1 MFKNKSNENQSKFK
15 LNTVKASQ
23 LQGVTLWT
31 TYIKIYKST
40 ALPLI

>member
-31 TYIKIYKST
+31 TYIYKPT